1 MFKTT
6 QSRFTA
12 TMIAFFVALLLV
24 TVWVINQF
32 VAPQLVDSESRLVR
46 YQVNSLA
53 SGIVE
58 QMNRVQAQ
66 QRAITETERQFAQAD
81 EHGGQKLRELLTA
94 DGNNHIFRPRQQVV
108 SSEE

>member
-46 YQVNSLA
+46 YQVDSLA
-53 SGIVE
+53 SGIV
-58 QMNRVQAQ
+58 
-66 QRAITETERQFAQAD
+66 
-81 EHGGQKLRELLTA
+81 
-94 DGNNHIFRPRQQVV
+94 
-108 SSEE
+108 